1 MEENISRVREIVLTS
16 TERFAYRG
24 LYSSPS
30 TGGFWGKELT
40 LWNMRFSSRKEPK
53 PLMELSDN
61 ARLMMGSHEMGGGR
75 SHYIDRKG
83 NVYLYLHELDAA
95 VLIDGACAYSDTG
108 EQLPFDSKLAQ
119 DIRIMEYDEAMELLR
134 AG

>member
-1 MEENISRVREIVLTS
+1 MASSVLAL
-16 TERFAYRG
+16 FFY
-24 LYSSPS
+24 SPS
-30 TGGFWGKELT
+30 AGGFWGKELT

-83 NVYLYLHELDAA
+83 NVYLYLHELGAA
-95 VLIDGACAYSDTG
+95 VLIDGACAYSDAG
-108 EQLPFDSKLAQ
+108 EPLSFDSKLAQ

-134 AG
+134 VG

>member
-30 TGGFWGKELT
+30 TGGFWGEELT

-75 SHYIDRKG
+75 STISTERG
-83 NVYLYLHELDAA
+83 MCTSICTNW
-95 VLIDGACAYSDTG
+95 VLRC
-108 EQLPFDSKLAQ
+108 
-119 DIRIMEYDEAMELLR
+119 
-134 AG
+134 